1 MIIGL
6 GTDIVRV
13 SRIENLQKKYGDKFL
28 NRILTA
34 EEQKK
39 FHSLKLEEQKKY
51 LAKRFAAKEAFVKA
65 LGLGFNDEISFQ
77 DISVVNDKH
86 GKPYYNIT
94 NKLDLYIKKL
104 FKITRYS
111 INISIS
117 DDTDYANAIAI
128 IEKLD

>member
-65 LGLGFNDEISFQ
+65 LGLGFNDEISF
-77 DISVVNDKH
+77 S
-86 GKPYYNIT
+86 YYFSDFT
-94 NKLDLYIKKL
+94 RIKTPL
-104 FKITRYS
+104 FEDSFDS
-111 INISIS
+111 I
-117 DDTDYANAIAI
+117 I
-128 IEKLD
+128 IFIV